1 MKPDLE
7 ILPGRFAIAKV
18 RDFDGV
24 RFVPFTF
31 LARTDA
37 EWSVVCREEEAP
49 ENALA
54 KETGFGMLRIQ
65 RCAGPSGNWDF
76 CGFHV

>member
-24 RFVPFTF
+24 RFSPFTF

-49 ENALA
+49 ENDLA
-54 KETGFGMLRIQ
+54 
-65 RCAGPSGNWDF
+65 
-76 CGFHV
+76 

>member
-24 RFVPFTF
+24 RFTPFTF

-54 KETGFGMLRIQ
+54 KETGFGMLRIP
-65 RCAGPSGNWDF
+65 GSLDF
-76 CGFHV
+76 P